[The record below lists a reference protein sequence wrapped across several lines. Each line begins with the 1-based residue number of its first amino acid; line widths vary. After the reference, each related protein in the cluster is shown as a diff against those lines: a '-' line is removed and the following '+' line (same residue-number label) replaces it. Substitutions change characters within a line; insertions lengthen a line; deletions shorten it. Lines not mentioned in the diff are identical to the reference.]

1 MKTSPN
7 CDESR
12 SVSPFAEARM
22 NIQVRY
28 CPDCNRPVRM
38 VQPSRWA
45 WDGQA
50 PVANLAGPVCLDTS
64 EHCSETC
71 ALTGLPRVIMR
82 MSLRQYENPVA
93 ESKH

>member
-1 MKTSPN
+1 
-7 CDESR
+7 
-12 SVSPFAEARM
+12 M

-50 PVANLAGPVCLDTS
+50 PVANLAGPVCLDAS
-64 EHCSETC
+64 ESCSETC

-82 MSLRQYENPVA
+82 MSLSQQENSIP
-93 ESKH
+93 EPKP